1 MFRWDSEQLW
11 TRESKQYLFQMAPA
25 WDELTGILRRGSPAK
40 VTSMSVGHPYLT
52 PHGQDAYKSAA
63 DKTVP
68 LVSHSSHYMHLTH
81 LSL

>member
-1 MFRWDSEQLW
+1 MP
-11 TRESKQYLFQMAPA
+11 PA
-25 WDELTGILRRGSPAK
+25 WDELIGVLRRGSPAR
-40 VTSMSVGHPYLT
+40 VTSMSVGCPYLT

-68 LVSHSSHYMHLTH
+68 LVSQLSHYMHMTH